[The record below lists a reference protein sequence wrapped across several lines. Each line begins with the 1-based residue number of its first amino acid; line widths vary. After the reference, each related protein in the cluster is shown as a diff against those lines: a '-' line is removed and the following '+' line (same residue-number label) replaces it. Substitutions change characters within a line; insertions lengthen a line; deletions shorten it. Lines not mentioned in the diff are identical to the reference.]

1 MSDKTALLALDWG
14 TSALRAWRVAADGTV
29 LERRREPWGILSLPE
44 GGYPAAFDAI
54 TAGWRADGVPAIA
67 CGMVG
72 SRKGWQEVDYLPLP
86 LDLQRLAGSLATV
99 PCSAGVLH
107 LVPGLLDAARP
118 DVIRGE
124 ETEAVGV
131 LDALGSPDGE
141 ILLVMPGTHSKWVRV
156 SNQVIASFATFMTGE
171 LFALLTRHSILGQ
184 GIPPAG
190 EAAENPSA
198 RDDAFRD
205 GVRAAAADGLA
216 GRLFSTRAL
225 MLTGRLLPALVPDY
239 LSGLLIGEEL
249 LRGGELLRPGEAG
262 PVPDRVV
269 LVGDASLTRRYA
281 LAFQF
286 LGRLVPVE
294 VEAASV
300 RGLYRIATAAGLV
313 APPAGDAPC

>member
-72 SRKGWQEVDYLPLP
+72 SRKGWREVDYLSLP
-86 LDLQRLAGSLATV
+86 LDLHRLAGSLVTV
-99 PCSAGVLH
+99 PCGAGVLH

-124 ETEAVGV
+124 ETEALGV
-131 LDALGSPDGE
+131 LDALGSPPGE

-156 SNQVIASFATFMTGE
+156 SDRVIASFATFMTGE
-171 LFALLTRHSILGQ
+171 LFALLCRHSILGQ
-184 GIPPAG
+184 GIPPDHEAAGG
-190 EAAENPSA
+190 EAA

-205 GVRAAAADGLA
+205 GVRAAASDGLSA
-216 GRLFSTRAL
+216 RLFSTRAL

-249 LRGGELLRPGEAG
+249 HRAAG
-262 PVPDRVV
+262 NGPAPDRVV

-281 LAFQF
+281 LAFEI
-286 LGRLVPVE
+286 LGRPVPVAM
-294 VEAASV
+294 EAASV
-300 RGLYRIATAAGLV
+300 RGLHRIAVAAGLL
-313 APPAGDAPC
+313 PSLAGDAAC

>member
-72 SRKGWQEVDYLPLP
+72 SRKGWREVDYLSLP
-86 LDLQRLAGSLATV
+86 LDLHRLAGSLAVV

-107 LVPGLLDAARP
+107 LVPGLLDPTRP

-131 LDALGSPDGE
+131 LDALGSPGGE

-184 GIPPAG
+184 GIPPATEG
-190 EAAENPSA
+190 AAGLADDASA

-216 GRLFSTRAL
+216 SRLFSTRAL

-249 LRGGELLRPGEAG
+249 LRAGEGGP
-262 PVPDRVV
+262 PPDRVV

-300 RGLYRIATAAGLV
+300 RGLHRIATAAGLL

>member
-29 LERRREPWGILSLPE
+29 LERRREPWGILSLPD

-54 TAGWRADGVPAIA
+54 TADWRAGGLPAIA

-72 SRKGWQEVDYLPLP
+72 SRKGWREVDYLPLP
-86 LDLQRLAGSLATV
+86 LDLHRLAGSLATV
-99 PCSAGVLH
+99 PCSAGQLH
-107 LVPGLLDAARP
+107 LVPGLLDPGRP
-118 DVIRGE
+118 DVMRGE

-131 LDALGSPDGE
+131 LDALGYPPGE

-156 SNQVIASFATFMTGE
+156 SDRVIAAFATFMTGE
-171 LFALLTRHSILGQ
+171 LFALLCRHSILGQ

-190 EAAENPSA
+190 EVAADGAAS
-198 RDDAFRD
+198 DDAFRD
-205 GVRAAAADGLA
+205 GVRAAASDGLA

-225 MLTGRLLPALVPDY
+225 MLTGALPPALVPDY

-249 LRGGELLRPGEAG
+249 LRAGDTRP
-262 PVPDRVV
+262 PPDRSV
-269 LVGDASLTRRYA
+269 LVGDAALTRRYA
-281 LAFQF
+281 LAFEV
-286 LGRLVPVE
+286 LGRPVPAE

-300 RGLYRIATAAGLV
+300 RGLYRIAVAAGLLP
-313 APPAGDAPC
+313 ALAGDTAC

>member
-54 TAGWRADGVPAIA
+54 TEGWRADGIPALA

-72 SRKGWQEVDYLPLP
+72 SRKGWQEVEYLSLP
-86 LDLQRLAGSLATV
+86 LDLHRLAGSLAAV

-107 LVPGLLDAARP
+107 LVPGLLDEARP
-118 DVIRGE
+118 DVMRGE

-131 LDALGSPDGE
+131 LDALGHPAGE

-156 SNQVIASFATFMTGE
+156 SDRVIASFATFMTGE
-171 LFALLTRHSILGQ
+171 LFALLCRHSILGQ
-184 GIPPAG
+184 GVPVGDGGA
-190 EAAENPSA
+190 EARPA
-198 RDDAFRD
+198 RDEAFRD
-205 GVRAAAADGLA
+205 GVRAAASDGLA

-225 MLTGRLLPALVPDY
+225 MLTGRLPAALVPDY

-249 LRGGELLRPGEAG
+249 LRADEGGPA
-262 PVPDRVV
+262 PDRVV
-269 LVGDASLTRRYA
+269 LVGDAALTGRYA
-281 LAFQF
+281 LAFET
-286 LGRLVPVE
+286 LGRPAPME

-300 RGLYRIATAAGLV
+300 RGLYRIALAAALL
-313 APPAGDAPC
+313 PTFAGDAAC

>member
-1 MSDKTALLALDWG
+1 MSDKTRLLAPALLALDWG
-14 TSALRAWRVAADGTV
+14 TTALRAWRVAADGTV
-29 LERRREPWGILSLPE
+29 LERRREPWGILSLPD

-54 TAGWRADGVPAIA
+54 TEGWRADGIPAIA

-72 SRKGWQEVDYLPLP
+72 SRNGWREVDYLSLP

-107 LVPGLLDAARP
+107 LVPGLLDPARP
-118 DVIRGE
+118 DVMRGE

-131 LDALGSPDGE
+131 LDSLGHPGGE

-156 SNQVIASFATFMTGE
+156 SDRIIASFATFMTGE
-171 LFALLTRHSILGQ
+171 LFALLCRHSILGQ
-184 GIPPAG
+184 GIPSAG
-190 EAAENPSA
+190 EAIEPAAA

-205 GVRAAAADGLA
+205 GVRAAASEGLA

-225 MLTGRLLPALVPDY
+225 MLTGGLPAALVPDY

-249 LRGGELLRPGEAG
+249 LRAGEAG
-262 PVPDRVV
+262 PPPDRVV
-269 LVGDASLTRRYA
+269 LVGDAALTRRYA
-281 LAFQF
+281 LAFEF

-300 RGLYRIATAAGLV
+300 RGLHRLAVAAGLL
-313 APPAGDAPC
+313 PTPAGV